1 MKKRE
6 LDVESVVK
14 VIASKRLTEIRRWT
28 GLSQTRFAKSLDLTK
43 SGYRNY
49 ECGSRQLPQSVRLAV
64 LRHCGED
71 PLSTADMTAALA
83 NGKMPALDEERSG
96 EETASFWAT
105 LRVETREFRRRN
117 ILRRRSACC
126 SCATTHKLP

>member
-14 VIASKRLTEIRRWT
+14 VVASKRLTEIRRRT
-28 GLSQTRFAKSLDLTK
+28 GFSQTRFAERLDLTK